1 MCIHKVA
8 LCLYFLICSLG
19 KGSPTPVPVEGRKL
33 LKANGFGQVLPA
45 QMRSM
50 VFKVLHG
57 QDEKLFQNV
66 FLEWGF
72 QERFLFFSA
81 SVGDLGYVY
90 PPVCF

>member
-1 MCIHKVA
+1 
-8 LCLYFLICSLG
+8 
-19 KGSPTPVPVEGRKL
+19 
-33 LKANGFGQVLPA
+33 
-45 QMRSM
+45 M

-81 SVGDLGYVY
+81 SVGDLGYV
-90 PPVCF
+90 